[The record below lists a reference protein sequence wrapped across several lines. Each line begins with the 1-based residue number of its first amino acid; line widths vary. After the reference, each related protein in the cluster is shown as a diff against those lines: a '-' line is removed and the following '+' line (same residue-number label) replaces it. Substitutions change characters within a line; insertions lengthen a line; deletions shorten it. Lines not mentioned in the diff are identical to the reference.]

1 MRNAE
6 PTTVGEMLSEE
17 FLKPLGMSAYELAD
31 LMGITYNRIEDI
43 LKNTQKINET
53 EGVMLAEIF
62 NTDSSFWINL
72 QNAYVL
78 WHKEHI
84 NSYTSKNH

>member
-43 LKNTQKINET
+43 LKNTQKINKT

-78 WHKEHI
+78 
-84 NSYTSKNH
+84 

>member
-17 FLKPLGMSAYELAD
+17 FLKPLGMSAYVLAD
-31 LMGITYNRIEDI
+31 LMRITYKRIEDI

-53 EGVMLAEIF
+53 ERVMLAEIF

-72 QNAYVL
+72 QNAYNL
-78 WHKEHI
+78 WHK
-84 NSYTSKNH
+84 